1 MYVKHLFLYTGFNP
15 HKMNAMKRTTP
26 FSSRFYLAEQKN
38 AWITGHFRALD
49 ALHIRHLVST
59 RQGLDVQSV
68 RHQID
73 QAVLQ
78 VAQALDTT
86 HGAWLRQVH
95 GDTALLCDKP
105 GLVGEA
111 DALYTDQPG
120 LVLVGQSADC
130 PLILIADKQGHAV
143 GFAHASW
150 RSTVAGITPNLIQGM
165 MHDLHCHARDLVAC
179 ICPSAGPE
187 CYEVGS
193 EVRDQAL
200 SQLGPHAQTFFV
212 AQNDR
217 FLFNLWQANAHAL
230 TQCGLLPNHI
240 HVAEVCTL
248 CHNDQFPSYRKEGDQ
263 AGRFVAAICLTGDG
277 V

>member
-1 MYVKHLFLYTGFNP
+1 ME
-15 HKMNAMKRTTP
+15 AMKRTTP
-26 FSSRFYLAEQKN
+26 PHNCFYLAEQKN
-38 AWITGHFRALD
+38 AWLTGHFKALD
-49 ALHIRHLVST
+49 ALHSRHLVST

-73 QAVLQ
+73 QAVHQ
-78 VAQALDTT
+78 VAQTLEMS

-95 GDTALLCDKP
+95 GAAALFCDKP

-111 DALYTDQPG
+111 DALYTGQPG

-150 RSTVAGITPNLIQGM
+150 RSTVAGVTSNLIKGM
-165 MHDLHCHARDLVAC
+165 TRDLHCRAQDLVAC

-193 EVRDQAL
+193 EVRDQAV
-200 SQLGPHAQTFFV
+200 SQLGPHAKTFFV

-217 FLFNLWQANAHAL
+217 FLFNLWQANTHAL
-230 TQCGLLPNHI
+230 QQCGLVPNHI
-240 HVAEVCTL
+240 HIAGMCTL
-248 CHNDQFPSYRKEGDQ
+248 CHNDLFPSYRKEGNQ
-263 AGRFVAAICLTGDG
+263 AGRFVAAIGL
-277 V
+277 